1 MFLTKSLYTSVF
13 KHINQQSKTSHF
25 QPSNEPLQASRSLS
39 SSEKKRRKR
48 NCRREEEP
56 SKNLI
61 LSLENLGWIMVEVNQ
76 SQARSGS
83 RFAIEP
89 SWRKKS
95 FTCDVT
101 FGPQNPATLTA
112 DCETYALFPVFLID
126 QWCCYMQE

>member
-1 MFLTKSLYTSVF
+1 
-13 KHINQQSKTSHF
+13 
-25 QPSNEPLQASRSLS
+25 
-39 SSEKKRRKR
+39 
-48 NCRREEEP
+48 
-56 SKNLI
+56 
-61 LSLENLGWIMVEVNQ
+61 MVEVNQ

-112 DCETYALFPVFLID
+112 DCETYALFAVFFLID
-126 QWCCYMQE
+126 QWCCYMQKQLVKKTIYFCFFLVCFDLM

>member
-1 MFLTKSLYTSVF
+1 
-13 KHINQQSKTSHF
+13 
-25 QPSNEPLQASRSLS
+25 
-39 SSEKKRRKR
+39 
-48 NCRREEEP
+48 
-56 SKNLI
+56 
-61 LSLENLGWIMVEVNQ
+61 MVEVNQ

-112 DCETYALFPVFLID
+112 DCETYALFAGFFDWPVVLLYAGTISKKTWFISVFLCVLI
-126 QWCCYMQE
+126 WCKTGAKTN